1 MASAVEGASEA
12 VHVFP
17 AEAFDAVTLICEA
30 AEVNVG
36 TQAHS
41 LLIEVFAFEPDDI
54 LESSEFVCCIYFVNA
69 VGHRIIV
76 PVVIHVSLGVAVFFV
91 ESCKTDV
98 LLCGII

>member
-1 MASAVEGASEA
+1 MATAVEGASEA

-17 AEAFDAVTLICEA
+17 AETGDAVALLSET
-30 AEVNVG
+30 AEIYVG
-36 TQAHS
+36 SQAHS

-54 LESSEFVCCIYFVNA
+54 LKSSEFVCCIYFVNA
-69 VGHRIIV
+69 VVHRIIV